1 MLKTRLFVG
10 AAIIIAGHAG
20 TAVASPTMIRL
31 GYRDCASCHLSP
43 QGGGLLTPYGKGVD
57 EAQSLRARE
66 IPIVEAPQPRFL
78 YDARFIAAAQL
89 ASSHADGT
97 RTTASTFRL
106 MLRGALNLHERHRL
120 NYSVGLE
127 SPTLSSSNRAIGT
140 STAANVVVPK
150 ALWEY
155 QATEGLQL
163 AVGRDEMPSGIGL
176 PDPLTFMRR
185 GSDPGNTAYPTQVKA
200 FWHNE
205 RLEITPYVFGPG
217 GDEEIEAQQYGAG
230 VVAGVDVWK
239 QRAVLGVSAR
249 SAHAVS
255 DTGLDRRS
263 IGAFARL
270 GFGKWGILA
279 EHDLSSRTAEAVP
292 STRYLAG
299 HTQVFFAPVEW
310 LVTSLGAEHLVI
322 EGPRPSHVYRLA
334 PGVQARLSNNLTLL
348 FNTRDVFTGAA
359 AGRTRTYSLQVA
371 VKSVQ

>member
-1 MLKTRLFVG
+1 MIQILVG
-10 AAIIIAGHAG
+10 AAIIIASHTGM
-20 TAVASPTMIRL
+20 AVASPTMIRL
-31 GYRDCASCHLSP
+31 GYPDCASCHLSR
-43 QGGGLLTPYGKGVD
+43 QGGGLLTPYGKGID

-66 IPIVEAPQPRFL
+66 IPPVEGPGPRLL
-78 YDARFIAAAQL
+78 YDVRFVAATQL
-89 ASSHADGT
+89 AAGHAAGT

-106 MLRGALNLHERHRL
+106 YLRSALNLGERHRL
-120 NYSVGLE
+120 NYAVGLE
-127 SPTLSSSNRAIGT
+127 SPTLSATNRAVGA
-140 STAANVVVPK
+140 STAATVVVAK

-155 QATEGLQL
+155 EPTEALQV

-200 FWHNE
+200 FWHSD
-205 RLEITPYVFGPG
+205 RLEVTPYLFGPG
-217 GDEEIEAQQYGAG
+217 GDEASDAQQYGAG
-230 VVAGVDVWK
+230 VVAGVDVW
-239 QRAVLGVSAR
+239 QRRAVLGVSAR
-249 SAHAVS
+249 SAHALS
-255 DTGLDRRS
+255 DGGLDRRS

-279 EHDLSSRTAEAVP
+279 EHDLSSRTAVTVP
-292 STRYLAG
+292 STRYVAG

-322 EGPRPSHVYRLA
+322 DGPRPGHVYRLA
-334 PGVQARLSNNLTLL
+334 PGVQARLSNNLTLI
-348 FNTRDVFTGAA
+348 FNTRDVFTGVA